1 MIHKQKNILHFLSY
15 SPKIYSGLD
24 RFTIALSVEL
34 RGKGYQSV
42 FVFDDE
48 IGTNELEMDILNAGA
63 KIELLNTRKGM
74 LATTRNIQLLLIKY
88 RPEIVHSHFEPYI
101 KTILA
106 FMCFVYRIRY
116 YFSNHSLKFNQS
128 ALDYRKEKGFLKAL
142 RWKLYLSLLLF
153 FCDKSFCVS
162 EAVLNEYAA
171 FSGANSKKLQLLYLG
186 VNTTIERQKKGI
198 LRKDLD
204 LPLNKVLIVNVS
216 AIDYVK
222 GIDIIIKA
230 AMLLREKYHL
240 NNFQIIHVGGL
251 RADVESN
258 IKYEKELKI
267 LQTELLGDSDY
278 FKWLGKRSDIHN
290 ILSAC
295 DIYIHPS
302 RMEGIS
308 VAIMEACS
316 AFLPILGSNVGGIP
330 EIIRDDI
337 NGFLIEPGNEQ
348 QLAGALSKLISNE
361 RLREEMGTKAFQLVT
376 DKFNMNKQAIKLVEA
391 YGI

>member
-1 MIHKQKNILHFLSY
+1 MLHKQKNILHFLSY
-15 SPKIYSGLD
+15 SPRIYSGLD

-34 RGKGYQSV
+34 EKKGYQSV

-48 IGTNELEMDILNAGA
+48 IGTNELEQDILTAGA
-63 KIELLNTRKGM
+63 KIELLNTTNGM
-74 LATTRNIQLLLIKY
+74 LHTAKNIQLLLKKY

-106 FMCFVYRIRY
+106 VMCFVYRIHF

-142 RWKLYLSLLLF
+142 RWRLYLSFLLF
-153 FCDKSFCVS
+153 LCDKSFCVS
-162 EAVLNEYAA
+162 KAILNEYIGY
-171 FSGANSKKLQLLYLG
+171 SGSNSKKLQLLYLG
-186 VNTTIERQKKGI
+186 VNTNLERQTKEI
-198 LRKDLD
+198 LRRDLN

-230 AMLLREKYHL
+230 AMLLSKKYQL
-240 NNFQIIHVGGL
+240 NDFQIIHVGGL
-251 RADVESN
+251 RADIESN
-258 IKYEKELKI
+258 IKYERELKD
-267 LQTELLGDSDY
+267 LQIELLGKTDH
-278 FKWLGKRSDIHN
+278 FKWLGKRSDIHK

-316 AFLPILGSNVGGIP
+316 ASLPILGSNVGGIP
-330 EIIRDDI
+330 EIILDDI
-337 NGFLIEPGNEQ
+337 NGLLIEPGNEQ
-348 QLAGALSKLISNE
+348 QLAEGLSKLISNE
-361 RLREEMGTKAFQLVT
+361 KLRTDMGNKAFQMVKEKW
-376 DKFNMNKQAIKLVEA
+376 DMNKQAMKLAEA